1 MVGALQALFNGSL
14 SKLASV
20 RILTVSHCSRAE
32 SYPMNL
38 TRWWLFHSVWPHKGG
53 CVKFGEID
61 IKGAN

>member
-38 TRWWLFHSVWPHKGG
+38 TRWWLFRSVWPHKGG
-53 CVKFGEID
+53 
-61 IKGAN
+61 A